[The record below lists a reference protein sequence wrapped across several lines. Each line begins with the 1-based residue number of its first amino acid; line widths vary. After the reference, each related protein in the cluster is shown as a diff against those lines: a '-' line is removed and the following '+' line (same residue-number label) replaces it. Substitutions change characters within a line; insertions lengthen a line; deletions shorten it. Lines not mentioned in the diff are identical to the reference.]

1 MATRSRSA
9 GHPPAKAVQAD
20 NRPDPDQVRAQAD
33 AVLGALR
40 LRPTA
45 AQIRQARALLPVL
58 RNLRLFT
65 ELMALAEALARLD
78 PADAATRRLYAQALI
93 ETGAATAALAMLR
106 QLLATLPK
114 GHAEVA
120 EAWGLIGR
128 ASKQIF
134 FDAADAAGTGALGPG
149 ARTALAEAVQAYRT
163 PYQADPARHTWQGVN
178 LLALVSRARREGWDE
193 IAPRIVPARL
203 AGQLITALQAVPAKQ
218 RDDWHLPTLAE
229 ATLGLSL
236 ATGDLEP
243 VESLLRQYVGAP
255 DVQAFQVASTL
266 RQFTQVWGLDSI
278 TLKTPGTGLR
288 SAADLRR
295 ARGLADILRA
305 RLLTLP
311 GGSLE
316 LPVAKARPAAA
327 AKGRRG
333 QAADRAILSPGVA
346 PVPLGD
352 MPDGVQLEAV
362 LGAEGPRT
370 FAWWQAGVA
379 ASRSVGVVRQKLG
392 QRTGTGFL
400 VRPSDFGLPDSLG
413 PLFLTNHHV
422 VNPEGVSPALR
433 PDQAEVVFEAVDAGQ
448 SCAVAQLL
456 WTSPVDQHDASLLR
470 LAQAPA
476 GVPPLPISTR
486 LPEIPPPEDKRRPR
500 VYVIGYP
507 GGRELSISFQD
518 NELID
523 HEGPP
528 AGHPPQADRW
538 RVHYRAPTEGGNS
551 GSPVFNDSSWEVI
564 ALHHAGGRFKMPRLN
579 GQDGTYAANEGLALA
594 TLIEAVK
601 AAGLA

>member
-1 MATRSRSA
+1 MAMRGSTAQPPRPAAVRA
-9 GHPPAKAVQAD
+9 GRGAEA
-20 NRPDPDQVRAQAD
+20 PDPDQARAQAD
-33 AVLGALR
+33 TLLAALR
-40 LRPTA
+40 QRPTA
-45 AQIRQARALLPVL
+45 AQLRQARALLLVL
-58 RNLRLFT
+58 RNQRAFT

-78 PADAATRRLYAQALI
+78 PADAPTRRLYAQALI

-106 QLLATLPK
+106 QLLASLPK
-114 GHAEVA
+114 GHAEAA

-134 FDAADAAGTGALGPG
+134 FDAADATGPG
-149 ARTALAEAVQAYRT
+149 ARAALAEAVQAYRV

-203 AGQLITALQAVPAKQ
+203 AGQLVSALQAVPAKQ
-218 RDDWHLPTLAE
+218 RDDWYLPTLAE

-236 ATGDLEP
+236 ATGDLAP
-243 VESLLRQYVGAP
+243 VEALLRQYVGAA

-266 RQFTQVWGLDSI
+266 RQFTQVWGLESL

-295 ARGLADILRA
+295 ARGLVDILRA

-311 GGSLE
+311 GGGLQ
-316 LPVAKARPAAA
+316 LPVAKARPAAPTA
-327 AKGRRG
+327 GRKGR
-333 QAADRAILSPGVA
+333 AADRAILSPGVA
-346 PVPLGD
+346 PVPVHD
-352 MPDGVQLEAV
+352 VPDGVQLEAV

-392 QRTGTGFL
+392 QRIGTGFL

-433 PDQAEVVFEAVDAGQ
+433 PEQAEVVFEAVDTQ
-448 SCAVAQLL
+448 PCAVAQLL
-456 WTSPVDQHDASLLR
+456 WTSPVDQHDATLLR

-476 GVPPLPISTR
+476 GVPPLPVSTR
-486 LPEIPPPEDKRRPR
+486 LPEIPPPEEKQRPR

-528 AGHPPQADRW
+528 AGHPPVADRW

-601 AAGLA
+601 SARL

>member
-1 MATRSRSA
+1 MATRSARA
-9 GHPPAKAVQAD
+9 QP
-20 NRPDPDQVRAQAD
+20 PDPDQARAQAD
-33 AVLGALR
+33 TLLAALR
-40 LRPTA
+40 QRATA
-45 AQIRQARALLPVL
+45 AQLRQARALLPVL
-58 RNLRLFT
+58 RNQRAFT

-78 PADAATRRLYAQALI
+78 PADAPTRRLYAQALI

-114 GHAEVA
+114 GHAETA
-120 EAWGLIGR
+120 EAWGLVGR

-134 FDAADAAGTGALGPG
+134 FDATDATGPG
-149 ARTALAEAVQAYRT
+149 ARAALAEAVQAYRT

-193 IAPRIVPARL
+193 IAPRIVPAKL
-203 AGQLITALQAVPAKQ
+203 AGQLITALQAVPAKA
-218 RDDWHLPTLAE
+218 RDDWYLPTLAE

-243 VESLLRQYVGAP
+243 VETLLRQYVGAA

-288 SAADLRR
+288 SATDLRR

-311 GGSLE
+311 GGGLQ
-316 LPVAKARPAAA
+316 LPVAKAQPAKPR
-327 AKGRRG
+327 KGRAG
-333 QAADRAILSPGVA
+333 GPGERAILSPGVA
-346 PVPLGD
+346 PVPLHEV
-352 MPDGVQLEAV
+352 PDGVQLEAV

-400 VRPSDFGLPDSLG
+400 VRAADFGLPDSLE

-433 PDQAEVVFEAVDAGQ
+433 PDQAEVVFEAVDAAQ
-448 SCAVAQLL
+448 PCAVTQLL

-470 LAQAPA
+470 LARSPD
-476 GVPPLPISTR
+476 GVPALAISTR
-486 LPEIPPPEDKRRPR
+486 LPEIPPPEDKQRPR

-551 GSPVFNDSSWEVI
+551 GSPVFNDSAWEVI

-601 AAGLA
+601 AAKLA